1 MALTLALSFFY
12 LFYASRSYLYSYISL
27 THPKDPIDP
36 PPAENTW
43 VTVLLPVYNE
53 PSPILNR
60 LLRACTSFQFGRYD
74 VMVADDSTSP
84 ETLRE
89 LKEWQS
95 REKIRIVH
103 RAHRDGFKGAAL
115 QNAISQ
121 LGPRTT
127 HLLIFDADFLP
138 HPSVLTSLP
147 WLQRG
152 RPGMPVVDGPEAFGF
167 RRLTQ
172 VENILYFYGFRLPIL
187 PLAMLAL
194 PWVIRG
200 FALRLGTA
208 RIGKI
213 LAPWTR
219 TILTGL
225 VIIAQA
231 LDLYLLYLILGS
243 ISKLGFYSL
252 QVLVFSL
259 AFVSASIASF
269 AGSFLSSV
277 GKRKLGLGLVAS
289 PWIVV
294 ALTLYSEV
302 MRYSLLCT
310 SV

>member
-1 MALTLALSFFY
+1 
-12 LFYASRSYLYSYISL
+12 
-27 THPKDPIDP
+27 
-36 PPAENTW
+36 
-43 VTVLLPVYNE
+43 
-53 PSPILNR
+53 
-60 LLRACTSFQFGRYD
+60 
-74 VMVADDSTSP
+74 
-84 ETLRE
+84 
-89 LKEWQS
+89 
-95 REKIRIVH
+95 
-103 RAHRDGFKGAAL
+103 
-115 QNAISQ
+115 
-121 LGPRTT
+121 
-127 HLLIFDADFLP
+127 
-138 HPSVLTSLP
+138 
-147 WLQRG
+147 
-152 RPGMPVVDGPEAFGF
+152 MPVVDGPEAFGF

-172 VENILYFYGFRLPIL
+172 VENILYYYGFRLPIL
-187 PLAMLAL
+187 PLVMLAL

-225 VIIAQA
+225 VITAQA

-243 ISKLGFYSL
+243 ISKIGFYSL

-269 AGSFLSSV
+269 AGSFLFSV

-294 ALTLYSEV
+294 ALALYSEV